1 MHADYLLSQISKL
14 NADQLARTGQQ
25 HIELGELMVKL
36 SETMESMT
44 SLELAEH
51 LPVLLKLPPKKG
63 RPRKDA
69 ADGPRWKRIERKR
82 FKNDIVEWM
91 EFNGW
96 VTVHIDN
103 IVKHFNV
110 AQQAVHSTINHSKY
124 GPPAYIQDGW
134 VILGEQ
140 PAGTAATTAKPK
152 KQSAQQPVKF
162 DQATY
167 NAKPD
172 NEQFDARLA
181 DQIHRL
187 LTLEGSLPVEVIAA
201 RLRQEPVKVSECCRS
216 CEWFGVTTQGDIAI
230 AMV

>member
-1 MHADYLLSQISKL
+1 MHADYILSKIATL
-14 NADQLARTGQQ
+14 NAAQLAETGQQ
-25 HIELGELMVKL
+25 HIELGELMVRL
-36 SETMESMT
+36 SETVESMT
-44 SLELAEH
+44 ALELAEH

-91 EFNGW
+91 ESNGW
-96 VTVHIDN
+96 VMVHIDN
-103 IVKHFNV
+103 VVKHFNV
-110 AQQAVHSTINHSKY
+110 AQQAVHSTINHAKY

-134 VILGEQ
+134 VILGER
-140 PAGTAATTAKPK
+140 PAVPKPK

-162 DQATY
+162 DQTAY

-172 NEQFDARLA
+172 SEQFDARLA